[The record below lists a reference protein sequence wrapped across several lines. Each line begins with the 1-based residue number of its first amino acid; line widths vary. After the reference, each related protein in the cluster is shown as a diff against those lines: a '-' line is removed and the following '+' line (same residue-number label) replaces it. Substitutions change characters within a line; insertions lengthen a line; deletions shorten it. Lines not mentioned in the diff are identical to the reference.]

1 MVTSREWK
9 LLRMGGKE
17 EFQEENGTGWKI
29 SMRYRRV
36 GMVEGVHSNYR
47 NPVVHSFTSL
57 HLHAHYTLTGPQ
69 STRKQ
74 QQQPHHRYHHLPIL
88 TAQLLSTQAKLIF
101 FALSSK
107 VSF

>member
-9 LLRMGGKE
+9 LLRMGRGKE

-29 SMRYRRV
+29 RLRYRRV

-57 HLHAHYTLTGPQ
+57 HLHAHYTLTG
-69 STRKQ
+69 
-74 QQQPHHRYHHLPIL
+74 L
-88 TAQLLSTQAKLIF
+88 
-101 FALSSK
+101 
-107 VSF
+107 